1 VGRPSIIRPARGRD
15 REARLPIPH
24 HVAPAGLQPASREDI
39 RTALAVAADLGMFF
53 RLADPAADPAGW
65 QPVRLLYGSQ
75 LSRDQL
81 SRDQLSRDQLSR
93 DQLSRGRL
101 DGGQDHLDALLGS
114 VRAALG
120 GCEPRVAA
128 SLFFQGYASRLL
140 SPPLACLAASGCV
153 PAMTA
158 DRLRWRHPEDQMIEL
173 GLTADEGWA
182 GSDRRLIEQLVAASF
197 EEHLEPLADALRRRV
212 RIAAGLLTGNA
223 ASALVSGLALLQGRL
238 GPDWRSL
245 AAHAV
250 AQPRLRGS
258 GTWRANPEHGNP
270 EHGNP
275 EHGNPEHGNPRRGG
289 DGEPVFVRRSCCL
302 YYRVAGDGLCADC
315 PMAAR
320 GVPGR
325 PEIRS

>member
-1 VGRPSIIRPARGRD
+1 
-15 REARLPIPH
+15 
-24 HVAPAGLQPASREDI
+24 
-39 RTALAVAADLGMFF
+39 MFF
-53 RLADPAADPAGW
+53 RLADPAADPVGW
-65 QPVRLLYGSQ
+65 QPVRLLYGSH

-81 SRDQLSRDQLSR
+81 S
-93 DQLSRGRL
+93 
-101 DGGQDHLDALLGS
+101 GGQLDSGELDSGEDHLDSLLAS

-140 SPPLACLAASGCV
+140 SPPLACLAAKGCI
-153 PAMTA
+153 PGMTA

-182 GSDRRLIEQLVAASF
+182 GSDRKLIEQLVAASF
-197 EEHLEPLADALRRRV
+197 EEHLQPLADALRRRV

-223 ASALVSGLALLQGRL
+223 ASALVSGLALLKGRL

-258 GTWRANPEHGNP
+258 GTWRG
-270 EHGNP
+270 G
-275 EHGNPEHGNPRRGG
+275 RGREG
-289 DGEPVFVRRSCCL
+289 GGEPVFVRRSCCL
-302 YYRVAGDGLCADC
+302 YYRVAGGGLCADC
-315 PMAAR
+315 PLVAR
-320 GVPGR
+320 GVPRR
-325 PEIRS
+325 PEIQP